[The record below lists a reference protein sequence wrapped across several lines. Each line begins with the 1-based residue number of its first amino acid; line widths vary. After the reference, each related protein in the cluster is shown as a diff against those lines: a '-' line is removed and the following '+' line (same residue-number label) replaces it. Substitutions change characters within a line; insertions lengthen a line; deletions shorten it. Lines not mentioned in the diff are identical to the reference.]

1 MRLPEL
7 DYTSPTPFT
16 LKQRLIL
23 AAAPPVL
30 YGAFSLLF
38 ASCRWRI
45 DGRDRLDAIL
55 ARDKGCIVPFWHESM
70 AFAAWIHRGC
80 GGHTLTSYSFDGE
93 LAARIVL
100 CFGMAAVRGSSS
112 RGGGEGLRQL
122 VRACELG
129 VALAGFTLDGP
140 RGPRRTAKAGV
151 AVLAARTGRKI
162 LPLAFS
168 AAPCWRLRSWDRFP
182 VPYPFARIYA
192 RYGEPID
199 PPHDESPEEIERVRL
214 ATEEAL
220 NNLHDLTDRELG
232 IADPQ
237 GTAGASGT

>member
-1 MRLPEL
+1 VRLPEL

-16 LKQRLIL
+16 LKQRCVL
-23 AAAPPVL
+23 AVAPPVL

-38 ASCRWRI
+38 VSCRWRV
-45 DGRDRLDAIL
+45 DGRDTLETIL
-55 ARDKGCIVPFWHESM
+55 SRDGGCIVPFWHESM

-93 LAARIVL
+93 LAARIVSW
-100 CFGMAAVRGSSS
+100 FGMAAVRGSSS

-140 RGPRRTAKAGV
+140 RGPRRVAKPGV

-168 AAPCWRLRSWDRFP
+168 AAPCRRLRSWDRFP
-182 VPYPFARIYA
+182 VPYPFARVYA

-199 PPHDESPEEIERVRL
+199 PPQNETPEAIESVRL
-214 ATEEAL
+214 ATEQAL
-220 NNLHDLTDRELG
+220 NALHDRVDREL
-232 IADPQ
+232 AAQ
-237 GTAGASGT
+237 TA